1 MRAARLRQAGL
12 ALVMVGAL
20 SVSVRGQVQ
29 AVAPLLGGMG
39 VVLALTNDLAALL
52 ALNELISTRRPEV
65 RRWAWAVLVLAGGTA
80 AGLNTWH
87 AIAGGQLP
95 AVWAVVVGIG
105 PVLLAVLLSHLVAL
119 VLDHPTPSGT
129 ATSAATGGRPD
140 TAAPVTDPQAPAPQV
155 SVPQAPVAPAPYEDN
170 ADDDEDDETTQAG
183 QVTVPLTGP
192 GSHHGLAV
200 VRAAPLLPP
209 EAPWGL
215 LPAEAPLPGRNRAAD
230 PSTSAAECVVE
241 DVEDVEDGRVARAVA
256 QLRAGC
262 SLTGADVAE
271 REGCSDRTG
280 RRVLQQAQQH
290 LDAAPA
296 PARVTG

>member
-1 MRAARLRQAGL
+1 MKAARVRQAGL

-52 ALNELISTRRPEV
+52 ALNEVISTRRREV
-65 RRWAWAVLVLAGGTA
+65 RRWAWAVLILAGGTA

-87 AIAGGQLP
+87 AVAEGRLP

-119 VLDHPTPSGT
+119 VLDDTRPSGAATADTDDDGRPNT
-129 ATSAATGGRPD
+129 AT
-140 TAAPVTDPQAPAPQV
+140 PVTGPQAPAG
-155 SVPQAPVAPAPYEDN
+155 QAAPALP
-170 ADDDEDDETTQAG
+170 APDEHDTDDETTRAG
-183 QVTVPLTGP
+183 QVTRPLTGP
-192 GSHHGLAV
+192 GAHHGLAV
-200 VRAAPLLPP
+200 VRAAPLLPA
-209 EAPWGL
+209 EAPRSL
-215 LPAEAPLPGRNRAAD
+215 LPAEAPTD
-230 PSTSAAECVVE
+230 PDAEAVQ
-241 DVEDVEDGRVARAVA
+241 DVTDDRVARAVA
-256 QLRAGC
+256 QLRAGR
-262 SLTGADVAE
+262 SLTGAEVAE

-280 RRVLQQAQQH
+280 RRLLQQAQQH
-290 LDAAPA
+290 VDTAPD